1 MQFRGSF
8 SVTYEKNFKNIFVI
22 LKKATSFMHIEYY
35 KQNLMKD
42 GGQMN
47 KKMFIDT
54 VKEGAIKGQREYS
67 ILPSL
72 TIAQAILESGWG
84 RSQLA
89 VKAKNLFGIKAFAN
103 WTGKRITFPTT
114 EWYHGREQVV
124 NADFRAYDSFGESV
138 EDHNKLLS
146 SSRYKSVR
154 DSKDYRAACR
164 EIFNCGYAT
173 DPVYSEKLIKIIEEN
188 MLYKFDNENSV
199 NEVALDIDNQ
209 KIRRFQQLC
218 NALGI
223 KDSEG
228 ECLAEDNILGPKT
241 RSCIGRMPILRF
253 DSKGAAVEF
262 IQEVLK
268 VIPVDGEFGPVTGRA
283 VKNYQLHK
291 NITSDGIVGLNTWT
305 MIMTK

>member
-1 MQFRGSF
+1 
-8 SVTYEKNFKNIFVI
+8 V
-22 LKKATSFMHIEYY
+22 HIEYY

-42 GGQMN
+42 GGQMS
-47 KKMFIDT
+47 KKMFIES
-54 VKEGAIKGQREYS
+54 VKEGAIKGHRKYN
-67 ILPSL
+67 ILPSI

-84 RSQLA
+84 TSQLA
-89 VKAKNLFGIKAFAN
+89 LKANNLFGIKAFSS
-103 WTGKRITFPTT
+103 WTGKRITFPTK
-114 EWYHGREQVV
+114 EWYDGKEQVV
-124 NADFRAYDSFGESV
+124 NAQFRAYDSFSESV

-154 DSKDYRAACR
+154 DSKDYRTACR

-173 DPVYSEKLIKIIEEN
+173 DPAYSNKLIKTIEEN
-188 MLYKFDNENSV
+188 RLYEFDKENSV
-199 NEVALDIDNQ
+199 NEAAVDIDNQ

-218 NALGI
+218 NVIGI

-241 RSCIGRMPILRF
+241 RSCIRRMPIQMLG
-253 DSKGAAVEF
+253 SKGSAVEF

-268 VIPVDGEFGPVTGRA
+268 VIPVDGEFGPVTERA

-305 MIMTK
+305 MILTK